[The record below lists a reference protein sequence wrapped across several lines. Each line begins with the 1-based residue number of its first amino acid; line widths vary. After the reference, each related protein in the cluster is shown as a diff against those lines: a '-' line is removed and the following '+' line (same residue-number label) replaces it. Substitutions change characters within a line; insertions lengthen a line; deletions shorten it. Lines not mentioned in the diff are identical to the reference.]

1 MMTFQAADCLMFAL
15 QDIAGALV
23 VEIRKP
29 VSTIMA
35 NQAVFREI
43 LSVLGDKIGIKYCMA
58 IGAV

>member
-1 MMTFQAADCLMFAL
+1 MFAL